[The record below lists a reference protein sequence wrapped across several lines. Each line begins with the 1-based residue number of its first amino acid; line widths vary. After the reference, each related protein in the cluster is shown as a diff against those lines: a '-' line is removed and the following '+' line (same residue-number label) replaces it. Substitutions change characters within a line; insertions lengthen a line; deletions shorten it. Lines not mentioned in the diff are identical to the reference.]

1 MISNHALLFIALTAH
16 LTMLNIL
23 PNATYLQPRP
33 KYFTVGNFNGNF
45 FKKVLPT
52 LLEIKHPPNNP
63 NLKKHIWGNF
73 VFDDVACPKP
83 SQNQK

>member
-45 FKKVLPT
+45 F
-52 LLEIKHPPNNP
+52 
-63 NLKKHIWGNF
+63 LKSLTYFTRNKTS
-73 VFDDVACPKP
+73 PK
-83 SQNQK
+83 

>member
-1 MISNHALLFIALTAH
+1 MISYHALLFIALTAH

-45 FKKVLPT
+45 